1 VKLSRFTIIAGT
13 IIALT
18 TVAVAVVNHLSS
30 EADSHL
36 ATTVIDKALDEL
48 AASRDLTA
56 AVKDVQFDIVQVQ
69 QWLTDISA
77 TRGLDGLDDGFALAE
92 DYSRK
97 FAADAELARSIAL
110 EHDQTVIAD
119 AVRQLEAEFPAY
131 YQAGKQMAAAYV
143 AQGPEG
149 GNKLMADFDAA
160 AQRLAD
166 STKAMVDG
174 ADWFGTYSVLDS
186 QARRKAL
193 LDAEFFRN
201 VSQLVTY
208 TVLVIAIGGMTAFI
222 AGYVLRRLRDISS
235 KIKRISGGDYTV
247 EVYGSRVWEELKDIA
262 AAAEMFRLNGLKVE
276 EMTEADR
283 AGHESRASERRR
295 MMQELQRAF
304 GTVVDAALEGDF
316 SQRVRTEFADD
327 ELNKLGESVNNL
339 VGEVERGLNET
350 GAVLTALAN
359 TDLTHRIHGQYAGAF
374 AKLKTDTNAVAD
386 RLEEIVGNLRGASG
400 TLKLATGEILSGI
413 NDLSERTT
421 KQAATIEE
429 TSAAMEQ
436 LAQTVNDNVHRAAE
450 ASNNAVSVSNAAS
463 AGGEVMQQATQ
474 AMERITTSSGK
485 ISNIIGMIDD
495 IAFQTNLLALNASV
509 EAARAGEAG
518 KGFAVVAV
526 EVRRLAQSAAGAS
539 QEVKALIEQSGT
551 EVRVGSKLV
560 TDAAD
565 KLAAMAVHAR
575 TNLELLEG
583 ISRESRSQASAIDEV
598 NVAVRQL
605 DEMTQHNA
613 ALVEQT
619 NAAIEQTEAQASE
632 LDRVVTVFTVSDAG
646 GTSVEPPARRSA
658 QATRQATKRAYLS
671 SGNAAI
677 SADWNEF

>member
-1 VKLSRFTIIAGT
+1 
-13 IIALT
+13 
-18 TVAVAVVNHLSS
+18 
-30 EADSHL
+30 
-36 ATTVIDKALDEL
+36 
-48 AASRDLTA
+48 
-56 AVKDVQFDIVQVQ
+56 
-69 QWLTDISA
+69 
-77 TRGLDGLDDGFALAE
+77 
-92 DYSRK
+92 
-97 FAADAELARSIAL
+97 
-110 EHDQTVIAD
+110 
-119 AVRQLEAEFPAY
+119 
-131 YQAGKQMAAAYV
+131 MAAAYV

-149 GNKLMADFDAA
+149 GNAMMADFDAA

-166 STKAMVDG
+166 STRAMVDG

-201 VSQLVTY
+201 VTQLITY
-208 TVLVIAIGGMTAFI
+208 TVLVVAIGGMTAFI
-222 AGYVLRRLRDISS
+222 AGYVLRRLRDISN
-235 KIKRISGGDYTV
+235 KIKRISEGDYAV

-262 AAAEMFRLNGLKVE
+262 AAAEMFRLNGLKIQ

-283 AGHESRASERRR
+283 QGHESRAAERRR
-295 MMQELQRAF
+295 MMQELQREF

-316 SQRVRTEFADD
+316 SQRVRTAFADD

-339 VGEVERGLNET
+339 VGEVERGLGET

-359 TDLTHRIHGQYAGAF
+359 TDLTQRIHGQYAGAF
-374 AKLKTDTNAVAD
+374 AKLKADTNAVAD
-386 RLEEIVGNLRGASG
+386 RLEEIVGNLRSASG

-436 LAQTVNDNVHRAAE
+436 LAQTVNDNVHRATE

-463 AGGEVMQQATQ
+463 AGGAVMQQATA
-474 AMERITTSSGK
+474 AMERITTSSGR

-518 KGFAVVAV
+518 KGFAVVAI

-539 QEVKALIEQSGT
+539 SEVKALIEQSGS
-551 EVRVGSKLV
+551 EVRAGSKLV

-565 KLAAMAVHAR
+565 KLAAMADHAR
-575 TNLELLEG
+575 TNLDLLEG
-583 ISRESRSQASAIDEV
+583 IARESRSQASAIDEV

-613 ALVEQT
+613 ALVEET

-632 LDRVVTVFTVSDAG
+632 LDRVVTVFTVTDAA
-646 GTSVEPPARRSA
+646 EARAERPAKRRA
-658 QATRQATKRAYLS
+658 AATPQAAKRAYLS
-671 SGNAAI
+671 AGNAAI